1 MKRYV
6 KVGRIWWLAAL
17 CCGITMAISAAPASA
32 ALCPAGSTDPLYCAK
47 LIAQVKQIRKSA
59 LQIEASYNSIVASA
73 KKIEKRVK
81 SASIKSQ
88 IDGLLAKGAKLD
100 ATKIALLKKA
110 LTQKS
115 VYTQRATVAEARKD
129 IAIARIFA
137 AQARVIAAIAVV
149 TGG

>member
-6 KVGRIWWLAAL
+6 KVGRVGAVVALICGLSLAV
-17 CCGITMAISAAPASA
+17 SAAPASA

-81 SASIKSQ
+81 SASIRAQ
-88 IDGLLAKGAKLD
+88 VDGLLAKGARLD
-100 ATKIALLKKA
+100 ALKIKLLKQA
-110 LTQKS
+110 TTERS
-115 VYTQRATVAEARKD
+115 VYAQRATVAEARKD
-129 IAIARIFA
+129 IAIARVYA

>member
-6 KVGRIWWLAAL
+6 KVGRVGAVVALICGLSLAV
-17 CCGITMAISAAPASA
+17 SAAPASA

-81 SASIKSQ
+81 SASIRAQ
-88 IDGLLAKGAKLD
+88 VDGLLAKGARLD
-100 ATKIALLKKA
+100 AAKIRLLKQA
-110 LTQKS
+110 TTQRS
-115 VYTQRATVAEARKD
+115 VYAQRATVAEARKD
-129 IAIARIFA
+129 IAIARVYA